1 MNELS
6 TMIVDGE
13 RMTSLQIAEI
23 TARLH
28 KNVMRAIRNMEP
40 AWEKINGRKFE
51 LVDYKDEK
59 GETRPCYYLNKE
71 ECLYIATK
79 FNDEAR
85 AKLIKRWKELEE
97 QHQKPSVP
105 QNYLEALESLVKAEK
120 EKQQLALE
128 NKQKDETIITI
139 SKANVELGNKIT
151 EMLPKVSYYDRILQS
166 NATMT
171 ITQIAQ
177 DYGMSA
183 IAMNKELES
192 MRIQHKERG
201 QWILYAQFLKGG
213 YVHSRAVDIIRRDGR
228 HDVKYNTEWTTK
240 GRLFLYEALKGK
252 GILPLIEQENTPTEI
267 RALVEESLPRR
278 LVPVSKPLTSSDMKE
293 ETIKSDIEETNK
305 SSLGETLA
313 RIEKYIL
320 IGTKNVLNIDE
331 AAIVLGVTIRT
342 LRKMVSEHTLPIYK
356 PNQRALYFK
365 KSDLEDWMLQNRVK
379 PQSEID
385 SEVEAYCITH

>member
-1 MNELS
+1 MNEIS
-6 TMIVDGE
+6 TTIVDGE

-23 TARLH
+23 TGKPH
-28 KNVMRAIRNMEP
+28 NDVMKAIRKMEP
-40 AWEKINGRKFE
+40 AWERVQEGKFSLMQEEVETNNGGHKM
-51 LVDYKDEK
+51 
-59 GETRPCYYLNKE
+59 RPYYSLNKE

-105 QNYLEALESLVKAEK
+105 QNYLEALKSLVKAEE

-213 YVHSRAVDIIRRDGR
+213 YVHSRAVDIIRKDGR

-240 GRLFLYEALKGK
+240 GRIFLYEALKGK
-252 GILPLIEQENTPTEI
+252 GILPLIEQENTPRDKGTGGRE
-267 RALVEESLPRR
+267 P
-278 LVPVSKPLTSSDMKE
+278 SKKTGASQQ
-293 ETIKSDIEETNK
+293 TINFE
-305 SSLGETLA
+305 
-313 RIEKYIL
+313 
-320 IGTKNVLNIDE
+320 
-331 AAIVLGVTIRT
+331 
-342 LRKMVSEHTLPIYK
+342 
-356 PNQRALYFK
+356 
-365 KSDLEDWMLQNRVK
+365 
-379 PQSEID
+379 
-385 SEVEAYCITH
+385 

>member
-1 MNELS
+1 MNEIS
-6 TMIVDGE
+6 TIVDGD

-23 TARLH
+23 TGRRH
-28 KNVMRAIRNMEP
+28 TDVMRAIRNMEP
-40 AWEKINGRKFE
+40 AWEKVSERKFALAE
-51 LVDYKDEK
+51 YQDEQGK
-59 GETRPCYYLNKE
+59 PRPCYSLNKE

-105 QNYLEALESLVKAEK
+105 QNYLEALKSLVKAEE

-252 GILPLIEQENTPTEI
+252 GILPLIEQENTPRDKGTGGRE
-267 RALVEESLPRR
+267 P
-278 LVPVSKPLTSSDMKE
+278 SKKNGASQQ
-293 ETIKSDIEETNK
+293 TINFE
-305 SSLGETLA
+305 
-313 RIEKYIL
+313 
-320 IGTKNVLNIDE
+320 
-331 AAIVLGVTIRT
+331 
-342 LRKMVSEHTLPIYK
+342 
-356 PNQRALYFK
+356 
-365 KSDLEDWMLQNRVK
+365 
-379 PQSEID
+379 
-385 SEVEAYCITH
+385 

>member
-6 TMIVDGE
+6 TIVDDD

-23 TARLH
+23 TGKPH
-28 KNVMRAIRNMEP
+28 NDVMKAIRKMEP
-40 AWEKINGRKFE
+40 AWERVQEGKFSLMQEEVETNNGGHKM
-51 LVDYKDEK
+51 
-59 GETRPCYYLNKE
+59 RPYYSLNKE

-105 QNYLEALESLVKAEK
+105 QNYLEALKSLVKAEE

-240 GRLFLYEALKGK
+240 GRIFLYEALKEK
-252 GILPLIEQENTPTEI
+252 GILPLIEQENTPRDKGTGGRE
-267 RALVEESLPRR
+267 P
-278 LVPVSKPLTSSDMKE
+278 SKTTGASQQ
-293 ETIKSDIEETNK
+293 TINFE
-305 SSLGETLA
+305 
-313 RIEKYIL
+313 
-320 IGTKNVLNIDE
+320 
-331 AAIVLGVTIRT
+331 
-342 LRKMVSEHTLPIYK
+342 
-356 PNQRALYFK
+356 
-365 KSDLEDWMLQNRVK
+365 
-379 PQSEID
+379 
-385 SEVEAYCITH
+385 

>member
-1 MNELS
+1 MNEIS
-6 TMIVDGE
+6 TTIVDGD

-59 GETRPCYYLNKE
+59 GETRPCYSLNKE

-105 QNYLEALESLVKAEK
+105 QNYLEALKSLVKAEE

-192 MRIQHKERG
+192 MRILHKERG

-240 GRLFLYEALKGK
+240 GRIFLYEALKGK
-252 GILPLIEQENTPTEI
+252 GILPLIEQENTPRDKGTGGRE
-267 RALVEESLPRR
+267 P
-278 LVPVSKPLTSSDMKE
+278 SKTTGASQQ
-293 ETIKSDIEETNK
+293 TINFE
-305 SSLGETLA
+305 
-313 RIEKYIL
+313 
-320 IGTKNVLNIDE
+320 
-331 AAIVLGVTIRT
+331 
-342 LRKMVSEHTLPIYK
+342 
-356 PNQRALYFK
+356 
-365 KSDLEDWMLQNRVK
+365 
-379 PQSEID
+379 
-385 SEVEAYCITH
+385 

>member
-1 MNELS
+1 MTGLVYRGKDNQPLTNSLLVAETFGKEHRNVLRDIKNLIEGGVLKNEQTPMFEETTYMSEQNKQIYPLYVMNQ
-6 TMIVDGE
+6 DGFTLLAMGFNGKKAME
-13 RMTSLQIAEI
+13 FKLKYIEAFNAMKKQI
-23 TARLH
+23 
-28 KNVMRAIRNMEP
+28 
-40 AWEKINGRKFE
+40 
-51 LVDYKDEK
+51 
-59 GETRPCYYLNKE
+59 
-71 ECLYIATK
+71 
-79 FNDEAR
+79 
-85 AKLIKRWKELEE
+85 E
-97 QHQKPSVP
+97 QSKPSVP
-105 QNYLEALESLVKAEK
+105 QNYIEALESLVKAEK

-240 GRLFLYEALKGK
+240 GRIFLYEALKGK
-252 GILPLIEQENTPTEI
+252 GILPLIEQENTP
-267 RALVEESLPRR
+267 RD
-278 LVPVSKPLTSSDMKE
+278 K
-293 ETIKSDIEETNK
+293 
-305 SSLGETLA
+305 
-313 RIEKYIL
+313 
-320 IGTKNVLNIDE
+320 GT
-331 AAIVLGVTIRT
+331 GGR
-342 LRKMVSEHTLPIYK
+342 
-356 PNQRALYFK
+356 
-365 KSDLEDWMLQNRVK
+365 
-379 PQSEID
+379 
-385 SEVEAYCITH
+385 

>member
-1 MNELS
+1 MNEIS
-6 TMIVDGE
+6 TTIVDGD

-23 TARLH
+23 NARLH

-59 GETRPCYYLNKE
+59 GETRPCYSLNKE

-105 QNYLEALESLVKAEK
+105 QNYLEALKSLVKAEE

-166 NATMT
+166 TATMT

-240 GRLFLYEALKGK
+240 GRIFLYEALKGK
-252 GILPLIEQENTPTEI
+252 GILPLIEQENTPRDKGTGGRE
-267 RALVEESLPRR
+267 P
-278 LVPVSKPLTSSDMKE
+278 SKTTGASQQ
-293 ETIKSDIEETNK
+293 TINFE
-305 SSLGETLA
+305 
-313 RIEKYIL
+313 
-320 IGTKNVLNIDE
+320 
-331 AAIVLGVTIRT
+331 
-342 LRKMVSEHTLPIYK
+342 
-356 PNQRALYFK
+356 
-365 KSDLEDWMLQNRVK
+365 
-379 PQSEID
+379 
-385 SEVEAYCITH
+385 

>member
-1 MNELS
+1 MTGLVYRGKDNQPLTNSLLVAETFGKEHRNVLRDIKNLIEGGVLKNEQTPMFEETTYISEQNKQSYPLYVMNQ
-6 TMIVDGE
+6 DGFTLLAMGFNGKKAME
-13 RMTSLQIAEI
+13 FKLKYIEAFNAMKKQI
-23 TARLH
+23 
-28 KNVMRAIRNMEP
+28 
-40 AWEKINGRKFE
+40 
-51 LVDYKDEK
+51 
-59 GETRPCYYLNKE
+59 
-71 ECLYIATK
+71 
-79 FNDEAR
+79 
-85 AKLIKRWKELEE
+85 E
-97 QHQKPSVP
+97 QSKPSVP
-105 QNYLEALESLVKAEK
+105 QNYLEALKSLVKAEE

-213 YVHSRAVDIIRRDGR
+213 YVHSRAVDIIRKDGR

-252 GILPLIEQENTPTEI
+252 GILPLIEQENTPRDKGTGGRE
-267 RALVEESLPRR
+267 P
-278 LVPVSKPLTSSDMKE
+278 SKKTGASQQ
-293 ETIKSDIEETNK
+293 TINFE
-305 SSLGETLA
+305 
-313 RIEKYIL
+313 
-320 IGTKNVLNIDE
+320 
-331 AAIVLGVTIRT
+331 
-342 LRKMVSEHTLPIYK
+342 
-356 PNQRALYFK
+356 
-365 KSDLEDWMLQNRVK
+365 
-379 PQSEID
+379 
-385 SEVEAYCITH
+385 

>member
-6 TMIVDGE
+6 TMIVDDE

-23 TARLH
+23 TGKAH
-28 KNVMRAIRNMEP
+28 KDVMRAIRNMEP
-40 AWEKINGRKFE
+40 AWENVCGRKFALTSRE
-51 LVDYKDEK
+51 VNQPN
-59 GETRPCYYLNKE
+59 GGTRETSCFSLNKE

-105 QNYLEALESLVKAEK
+105 QNYLEALKSLVKAEE

-240 GRLFLYEALKGK
+240 GRLFLYETLKGK
-252 GILPLIEQENTPTEI
+252 GILPLIEQENTPRDKGTGGRE
-267 RALVEESLPRR
+267 P
-278 LVPVSKPLTSSDMKE
+278 SKTTGASQQ
-293 ETIKSDIEETNK
+293 TINFE
-305 SSLGETLA
+305 
-313 RIEKYIL
+313 
-320 IGTKNVLNIDE
+320 
-331 AAIVLGVTIRT
+331 
-342 LRKMVSEHTLPIYK
+342 
-356 PNQRALYFK
+356 
-365 KSDLEDWMLQNRVK
+365 
-379 PQSEID
+379 
-385 SEVEAYCITH
+385 